1 MIYGLPERLKTLRM
15 QRGYSQRKA
24 ASMIGVA
31 SSVMS
36 AYESG
41 DKTPSIE
48 KLLVIS
54 SLYHVS
60 VDYLLGVD
68 KVDTHRMI
76 DVSHLTDEQI
86 NALHTIIEAMK

>member
-15 QRGYSQRKA
+15 QRGYSQRKVA
-24 ASMIGVA
+24 GIIGVA

-36 AYESG
+36 AYEAG

-48 KLLVIS
+48 KLLAIS

-60 VDYLLGVD
+60 VDYLLGAD
-68 KVDTHRMI
+68 KKDTHSMI
-76 DVSHLTDEQI
+76 DVSHLTDEQV
-86 NALHTIIEAMK
+86 NALRIIIESMK